1 MSQHDNLQDAD
12 GENLNAT
19 PPNTESTENTDAS
32 TEPVK
37 QPILA
42 GDSSEESDE
51 KTEKE
56 ETKVALP
63 ETEISSESKEG
74 NSEKSTENENSEDE
88 NSEDESSEDES
99 SEDESLKIKV

>member
-42 GDSSEESDE
+42 GDSSEAVSY
-51 KTEKE
+51 THL
-56 ETKVALP
+56 TLP
-63 ETEISSESKEG
+63 T
-74 NSEKSTENENSEDE
+74 TPY
-88 NSEDESSEDES
+88 
-99 SEDESLKIKV
+99 V